1 MTTDSAVPESVH
13 KATTHPVF
21 SQCLLKWILLVCVH
35 FLSGLCQ
42 IICSDQQMSSVFLS
56 RQDSSHE
63 NACLN
68 RGNAS
73 RRSWE
78 RSIMGYSDML
88 WLNGTTSKGYRKTT
102 HWLKKNTFLCHTAHS
117 LPCIVYMWSIEF
129 TNKWYLIMY
138 QLCFLKKN
146 YTILF
151 GNQIFFH
158 TEGASKV
165 YWKLC
170 AIPYKF
176 ELIFMRVC
184 YNFSQIHFIFM

>member
-13 KATTHPVF
+13 KATTHPMF

-102 HWLKKNTFLCHTAHS
+102 HWLKKKHFSLSHSPLTALHRIHVVYRIYKQMIFNNVSTVLFKKEWHHS
-117 LPCIVYMWSIEF
+117 LWKPNLLSYWRCLQSIL
-129 TNKWYLIMY
+129 KIMCY
-138 QLCFLKKN
+138 S
-146 YTILF
+146 I
-151 GNQIFFH
+151 QIWINIY
-158 TEGASKV
+158 ESV
-165 YWKLC
+165 L
-170 AIPYKF
+170 
-176 ELIFMRVC
+176 
-184 YNFSQIHFIFM
+184 